1 MIVQA
6 AIYHNNVDFFL
17 LICRL
22 IKKVKTMYGKIKQ
35 DLAETLEG
43 LKGQGLYKTERIIT
57 SAQGAHITL
66 STGETALNFCANN
79 YLGLASHPAVVKA
92 AQEIMNDWGFGLS
105 SVRFI
110 CGTQQIHKDLEK
122 KVSEFLGTEDTILY
136 CAAFDANGGVFEPLL
151 GEDSA
156 IISDELNHASIIDGV
171 RLCKAQR
178 FRYKHSNMA
187 ELEKCLQESQ
197 SATYRIV
204 VTDGVFSMDGD
215 ICKLPA
221 IVKLCEKY
229 DALVM
234 VDDSHATGYIGPTG
248 RGVAEHYG
256 LMGKVDIITTTFGKA
271 MGGGNGGCTS
281 GRKEIIEMLRQ
292 RSRPYLFSNTLAP
305 ATVGATLKAIEMLE
319 ESSYLPNSVM
329 DKANRFRSQM
339 EKAGFDLVQ
348 GNTAIIPVMIYEEP
362 KAIEFADELLK
373 EGVYVIGF
381 VFPVVPRGKARIRVQ
396 ISAAHTEEQI
406 DQAIEAFI
414 KAGKKLNIIF

>member
-1 MIVQA
+1 
-6 AIYHNNVDFFL
+6 
-17 LICRL
+17 
-22 IKKVKTMYGKIKQ
+22 MYGKMKD
-35 DLAETLEG
+35 DLLKTLEE
-43 LKGQGLYKTERIIT
+43 LREQGLYKTERIIT
-57 SAQGAHITL
+57 SAQGAEISL
-66 STGETALNFCANN
+66 NTGEQALNFCANN
-79 YLGLASHPAVVKA
+79 YLGLASHPEIVKA
-92 AQEIMNDWGFGLS
+92 AQNIMDDWGFGLS

-110 CGTQQIHKDLEK
+110 CGTQQIHKELEQ

-178 FRYKHSNMA
+178 FRYKHSNME

-197 SATYRIV
+197 SLKYRIV

-215 ICKLPA
+215 IARLPE
-221 IVKLCEKY
+221 IVSLCEKY

-234 VDDSHATGYIGPTG
+234 VDDSHATGYIGATG
-248 RGVAEHYG
+248 RGTAEHYG
-256 LMGKVDIITTTFGKA
+256 LMGKIDIITTTFGKA

-305 ATVGATLKAIEMLE
+305 ATVGATLKAIEMLSG
-319 ESSYLPNSVM
+319 SSSLQNQVM
-329 DKANRFRSQM
+329 LNANRFRSQM
-339 EKAGFDLVQ
+339 EAAGFDLVK
-348 GNTAIIPVMIYEEP
+348 GDTAIVPVMIYDEP
-362 KAIEFADELLK
+362 MAIRFADELLK

-396 ISAAHTEEQI
+396 LSAAHTFDQI
-406 DQAIEAFI
+406 DRTVASFI
-414 KAGKKLNIIF
+414 KVGKNLGLIQ

>member
-1 MIVQA
+1 
-6 AIYHNNVDFFL
+6 
-17 LICRL
+17 
-22 IKKVKTMYGKIKQ
+22 MYGKIKQ
-35 DLAETLEG
+35 DLQNTLEE
-43 LKGQGLYKTERIIT
+43 LKQQGLYKTERIIT
-57 SAQGAHITL
+57 SSQSSEIEVG
-66 STGETALNFCANN
+66 GKPVLNFCANN
-79 YLGLASHPAVVKA
+79 YLGLANHPEVVKA
-92 AQEIMNDWGFGLS
+92 AQNIMNDWGFGLS

-178 FRYKHSNMA
+178 FRYKHSNME
-187 ELEKCLQESQ
+187 ELEQCLKDSQ
-197 SATYRIV
+197 NLKYRII

-215 ICKLPA
+215 IAKLPE
-221 IVKLCEKY
+221 IVALAEKF

-234 VDDSHATGYIGPTG
+234 VDDSHATGYIGKTG
-248 RGVAEHYG
+248 RGTAEYYD
-256 LMGKVDIITTTFGKA
+256 LLGKIDIITTTFGKA

-305 ATVGATLKAIEMLE
+305 ATVGATLKVIDMLSG
-319 ESSYLPNSVM
+319 SSELPAKTM
-329 DKANRFRSQM
+329 ANARHFRTKM
-339 EKAGFDLVQ
+339 EAAGFDLVK
-348 GNTAIIPVMIYEEP
+348 GNTAIVPVMIYDAP
-362 KAIEFADELLK
+362 LAVKFADELLK

-396 ISAAHTEEQI
+396 LSAAHTTEQI
-406 DQAIEAFI
+406 NLTVEAFI
-414 KAGKKLNIIF
+414 KVGKKLHII